1 MIGRFWHRA
10 PWWIAGGVASL
21 ALFHFQFSVAGKA
34 LTLVAIVI
42 GLAGVLVA
50 PLADAMLLAI
60 AMSLLPGDVALFG
73 MTLGLLY
80 RATRSRSLGFDGSL
94 RSMLLFGFFVSAVG
108 SALFGVMAVEA
119 RPLQWFVWTATL
131 GAPLLLLGGAFLRL
145 PYQLA
150 PLLSRF
156 LVFVLW
162 LQVPVC
168 IAQLVRHGEPE
179 PGDWFAGLWGNAN
192 LVGLWG
198 AATLSVCAVGL
209 LTRMAALEGL
219 RARIVGCSHFAA
231 AAFLVWGASAKI
243 YAGSIFGAAA
253 VVTAML
259 LIAGTGISRIGTAIR
274 VGAAILALLLTGVLA
289 ESWVRDNFEGLV
301 SNWENSEKQ
310 VLLTRVAFDVA
321 QRYNSILGV
330 GPGMLGS
337 RAASAAS
344 ADVLYKETGGALS
357 NLLGPA
363 PKPERWAMSGLWDA
377 EVVQGVTDKSALLTM
392 PFSGWGSLR
401 AELGWPAVILL
412 TFYFLSLGRQMASIA
427 VRLPGVRSI
436 GIAAA
441 IACVGLLPVL
451 LFDNVLEQP
460 HIMVP
465 LAILVITA
473 RGVASGL
480 VTGTTATA
488 SDRLPALESP
498 ADHSRPHSLLTRGR
512 L

>member
-1 MIGRFWHRA
+1 MGRLWRRA
-10 PWWIAGGVASL
+10 PWWITIGIAVL
-21 ALFHFQFSVAGKA
+21 ALFDLQFSVAGKA
-34 LTLVAIVI
+34 LTLVAIAI
-42 GLAGVLVA
+42 GLAGVLWA
-50 PLADAMLLAI
+50 PLADALLLAI
-60 AMSLLPGDVALFG
+60 AVSLFPGDAALFG
-73 MTLGLLY
+73 VTLALLY
-80 RATRSRSLGFDGSL
+80 RAARSRRLGFDGSL

-145 PYQLA
+145 PYRLA

-162 LQVPVC
+162 LQVPIC

-179 PGDWFAGLWGNAN
+179 PGDWFAGLWGDAN
-192 LVGLWG
+192 MVGLWA
-198 AATLSVCAVGL
+198 AATLSVCAVRL
-209 LTRMAALEGL
+209 LTRTAALEGP
-219 RARIVGCSHFAA
+219 RAWIVGCGHFAA
-231 AAFLVWGASAKI
+231 AAFLVWGASAKV
-243 YAGSIFGAAA
+243 YSGSIFGAAA
-253 VVTAML
+253 VVMAML
-259 LIAGTGISRIGTAIR
+259 LIAGTGISRMGTLFRAAVAI
-274 VGAAILALLLTGVLA
+274 VVLVLMGGLAQ
-289 ESWVRDNFEGLV
+289 SWVRDNFEGFM

-310 VLLTRVAFDVA
+310 VLLARVVFDA
-321 QRYNSILGV
+321 SERYNSILGV

-363 PKPERWAMSGLWDA
+363 PKPERWAMHGLWDA

-412 TFYFLSLGRQMASIA
+412 TFYFLLLGRQMASIA
-427 VRLPGVRSI
+427 ARHPGVRSI
-436 GIAAA
+436 GIAAGVG
-441 IACVGLLPVL
+441 CVSLLPML
-451 LFDNVLEQP
+451 FFDNILEQP

-473 RGVASGL
+473 RGVASGP
-480 VTGTTATA
+480 VKGTTA

-498 ADHSRPHSLLTRGR
+498 ADHSRSHSSLTRGR

>member
-1 MIGRFWHRA
+1 MIGRFWRRA
-10 PWWIAGGVASL
+10 PWWIAGGVAAL
-21 ALFHFQFSVAGKA
+21 ALFDLQFSIAGKA
-34 LTLVAIVI
+34 LTVVAIAI

-60 AMSLLPGDVALFG
+60 AVSLFPGDAALLG
-73 MTLGLLY
+73 VTLALLY
-80 RATRSRSLGFDGSL
+80 RAARSRRLGFDSSL

-108 SALFGVMAVEA
+108 SALFGVLAVEA
-119 RPLQWFVWTATL
+119 RPLQWFVWMATL
-131 GAPLLLLGGAFLRL
+131 GAPLLLLGGAFHRL
-145 PYQLA
+145 PHRLA
-150 PLLSRF
+150 PILSRY
-156 LVFVLW
+156 LIFVLW

-179 PGDWFAGLWGNAN
+179 PGDWFAGLWGDAN

-198 AATLSVCAVGL
+198 AATLSVCAVRL
-209 LTRMAALEGL
+209 LTRTAALEGP
-219 RARIVGCSHFAA
+219 RAWIVGCSHFAA

-243 YAGSIFGAAA
+243 YSGSIFGAAA

-259 LIAGTGISRIGTAIR
+259 LVAGTGISRMGTLFRAAVAI
-274 VGAAILALLLTGVLA
+274 VALLLTGVLA
-289 ESWVRDNFEGLV
+289 ESWVRDNFEGLI

-310 VLLTRVAFDVA
+310 VLLARVVFDVA

-363 PKPERWAMSGLWDA
+363 PKPERWAMYGLWDA
-377 EVVQGVTDKSALLTM
+377 EVVEGVTDRSALLTM
-392 PFSGWGSLR
+392 PFSGWGSVR
-401 AELGWPAVILL
+401 AELGWPAAILL
-412 TFYFLSLGRQMASIA
+412 TLYFVSLGRQMASIA
-427 VRLPGVRSI
+427 VRHPGVRSI

-441 IACVGLLPVL
+441 VACVGLLPML
-451 LFDNVLEQP
+451 FFDNILEQP

-473 RGVASGL
+473 RGVASGP

-488 SDRLPALESP
+488 GGRLHALESS
-498 ADHSRPHSLLTRGR
+498 AELSGPHSSLTRGR
-512 L
+512 P